1 MNQPETTVTRWRF
14 VAVGGAVI
22 LIVALASILGRSH
35 NPPALQQSSSTSASA
50 TLRPSVGHAQHVT
63 YGDVINGRIETAG
76 AHDVYSFSA
85 SPGDVIHVS
94 GEGCDLGNLV
104 LDLIETNGRE
114 VTGPSCRP
122 GSDTR
127 LTDGGT
133 YELVINAADG
143 GARSYHFVLQDGSSS
158 TK

>member
-1 MNQPETTVTRWRF
+1 MTRWRF

-22 LIVALASILGRSH
+22 LVVALASLFAPRH
-35 NPPALQQSSSTSASA
+35 DPPAIQPSSAA
-50 TLRPSVGHAQHVT
+50 AQSVGYAPHVS
-63 YGDVINGRIETAG
+63 YGDLIKGRIETAG

-85 SPGDVIHVS
+85 NPGDVIHVS
-94 GEGCDLGNLV
+94 GESCDLGNLV
-104 LDLIETNGRE
+104 LDLVETNGRE
-114 VTGPSCRP
+114 VAGPSCRP

-127 LTDGGT
+127 LSDGGT

-143 GARSYHFVLQDGSSS
+143 GAGSYHFVLQHASSS